1 MESLSKKLNLR
12 TSEAALDKVIG
23 MFVQK
28 GWIEKVGKVGKVKK
42 TLAFHAKV
50 WYIKRVA
57 DIDMSDMR
65 D

>member
-23 MFVQK
+23 MLVQK
-28 GWIEKVGKVGKVKK
+28 GWIEKVGKVKK

>member
-28 GWIEKVGKVGKVKK
+28 GWIEKVGKVKK
-42 TLAFHAKV
+42 ILAFHAKV

>member
-28 GWIEKVGKVGKVKK
+28 G
-42 TLAFHAKV
+42 
-50 WYIKRVA
+50 
-57 DIDMSDMR
+57 
-65 D
+65 